1 MVKKIVIWALVAFAV
16 YFLLSD
22 PDGAARLV
30 SHLFGD
36 LRSAGHSLSSFVSSL

>member
-1 MVKKIVIWALVAFAV
+1 VVKKIVIGALVAFAI

-22 PDGAARLV
+22 PAGAAGLV
-30 SHLFGD
+30 RHLLGD